1 MEWNVM
7 RTYNHQAYGIVGT
20 LGLVVTL
27 MLTLSAPAAE
37 AQRSFPS
44 PEAAAEAL
52 VDGIAYNNDAIV
64 KSMLGADYARL
75 LPVHKVDSEDITDF
89 LAAWAKS
96 HRIVPAGDARAFL
109 EVGTNGWTLP
119 IPLVKGAA
127 GWRFDTRGAQDEMR
141 TRRIGRNE
149 LAAIQVVLAIADAQE
164 EYAEQSLKRDGTK
177 QFAQRLISRP
187 GRRDGLYWPAV
198 QDEPESPIGPLAA
211 NTKPGEAYH
220 GYEYRILTR
229 QGRDAPGGAR
239 SYVRNGRMTD
249 GYAVLA
255 WPAKWGD
262 TGVMTFIVNHD
273 GVVHECNLG
282 PDTAARARVIT
293 EYNPDSHWKPSATK

>member
-1 MEWNVM
+1 M
-7 RTYNHQAYGIVGT
+7 RTYHHKAYGIVGT

-64 KSMLGADYARL
+64 KSVLGADYARL

-164 EYAEQSLKRDGTK
+164 EYAKQGLKRDGTK

-187 GRRDGLYWPAV
+187 GKRDGLYWPAV
-198 QDEPESPIGPLAA
+198 QDEPESPLGPLAA
-211 NTKPGEAYH
+211 NTKSSESYH

-239 SYVRNGRMTD
+239 SYVRNGRMID

-273 GVVHECNLG
+273 GVVHERNLG
-282 PDTAARARVIT
+282 PDTAARARAIT